1 VDREKPMRRV
11 WGRANS
17 SNVMKVIW
25 LLEELGLPYER
36 VDVGGAYGKTD
47 TPEYR
52 AMNPTRL
59 VPTLQE
65 DEFVLWESNAIV
77 RYLADANTGDTPLWP
92 REPRARASIDRW
104 MDCQQTQLTG
114 PQSVVFW
121 GLVRTPPEKRDLA
134 AIARAT
140 EGAARAW
147 GLLESSLTRFPYI
160 AGNAFTL
167 ADIVW
172 GPHVH
177 RWFVMPVERPD
188 MPYLRAWYERL
199 LQRPA
204 YVAHCAGPL
213 S

>member
-1 VDREKPMRRV
+1 MR
-11 WGRANS
+11 
-17 SNVMKVIW
+17 
-25 LLEELGLPYER
+25 
-36 VDVGGAYGKTD
+36 
-47 TPEYR
+47 
-52 AMNPTRL
+52 
-59 VPTLQE
+59 
-65 DEFVLWESNAIV
+65 
-77 RYLADANTGDTPLWP
+77 GDTPLWP
-92 REPRARASIDRW
+92 QEPHARASIDRW
-104 MDCQQTQLTG
+104 MDAQQTLLNRPDGCGVLG
-114 PQSVVFW
+114 PGSH
-121 GLVRTPPEKRDLA
+121 A
-134 AIARAT
+134 ARKARYGGHRAG
-140 EGAARAW
+140 EEDAARAW